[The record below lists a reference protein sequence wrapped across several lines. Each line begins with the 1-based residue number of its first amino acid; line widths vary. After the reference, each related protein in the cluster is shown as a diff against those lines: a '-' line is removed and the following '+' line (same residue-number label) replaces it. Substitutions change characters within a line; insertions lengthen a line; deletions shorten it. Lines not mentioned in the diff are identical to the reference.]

1 MQRVQRNYR
10 RGVCDIDRT
19 EFLKLCQK
27 VSALPETTMHIKTEI
42 PPELTVLYEGVQFY
56 PIAYEMSFK
65 GGISQHTAIL
75 HDMKA
80 HSIVKVDLEKVKR
93 SV

>member
-1 MQRVQRNYR
+1 M
-10 RGVCDIDRT
+10 
-19 EFLKLCQK
+19 
-27 VSALPETTMHIKTEI
+27 LPETAMHIKTEI
-42 PPELTVLYEGVQFY
+42 PPELTVLYEGIQFY
-56 PIAYEMSFK
+56 PIGYEMSFK
-65 GGISQHTAIL
+65 HGISQHTAIL

>member
-1 MQRVQRNYR
+1 MKRSMAKIDRKEFLQICQRVS
-10 RGVCDIDRT
+10 V
-19 EFLKLCQK
+19 
-27 VSALPETTMHIKTEI
+27 LPETTMHIKTEI
-42 PPELTVLYEGVQFY
+42 PPELTVLYEGIQFY
-56 PIAYEMSFK
+56 PIGYEISFK
-65 GGISQHTAIL
+65 SGNPQHTAIL